1 MPGSPRRPGSAAYD
15 SKLSRARAANIQL
28 RRQRLKLQ
36 HSPPAGRFEPV
47 NMHWHPSA
55 QHCPVSPVYHVRRYS
70 SPPRPS
76 KKYHAALVS
85 PTSPH
90 AASQSPE
97 SVIAQL
103 GLKDGDPVREL
114 FPSAKRPST
123 RAAAP
128 HRAPHRFTLL
138 TICCILAS
146 AAMLALRATANVN
159 AAASVATA
167 DTNTLAAVSLRRAA
181 KWGPLVMS
189 HAASAVL
196 GVQLHHRLLL
206 RAPAVVWRGV
216 GATGIRA
223 RPIFK
228 GWLRQGRRL
237 GALVRRPPPPS
248 IVHGAGWLMA
258 ADALRNVLPALRGR
272 VAITAPVLTKAP
284 AATAARQAAGKAK
297 SSIWVGAAA
306 LILAVLTI

>member
-1 MPGSPRRPGSAAYD
+1 
-15 SKLSRARAANIQL
+15 
-28 RRQRLKLQ
+28 
-36 HSPPAGRFEPV
+36 
-47 NMHWHPSA
+47 
-55 QHCPVSPVYHVRRYS
+55 VRRYS

-103 GLKDGDPVREL
+103 GLKDNCEDGDLLQLATAQTCTSSTCHLRCSSGSSSSSSTSFLPTVFRAL
-114 FPSAKRPST
+114 LPSGSAKRPSI

-128 HRAPHRFTLL
+128 HRASHRFTLL

-248 IVHGAGWLMA
+248 IVHGAGWLMT
-258 ADALRNVLPALRGR
+258 ADALRNALPALRGR
-272 VAITAPVLTKAP
+272 VAITAP
-284 AATAARQAAGKAK
+284 AARQAAGKAK
-297 SSIWVGAAA
+297 SSISVGAAA
-306 LILAVLTI
+306 LVLAVLTL